1 MSENYFAELYG
12 VDVSDKIDKKNN
24 LSYLSWAWAWAELK
38 KKHPGAF
45 FTVYEN
51 KDGWNYHTDGRTAWV
66 KTGVTVNGLEHIEYL
81 PVMNYQ
87 NKSIP
92 YASVTSYDV
101 NKTIQ
106 RSLTKAIGR
115 HGLGLCLY
123 AGEDLPDEAA
133 TESASPAPKAQAQKQ
148 APAVHPDQVEFE
160 NLQKALIDY
169 LNDGDVQYFEHPE
182 NVRAVIS
189 SRNLNG
195 MRQALKVAKD
205 VESKINKQ
213 TAPAPQPEQFPI
225 F

>member
-38 KKHPGAF
+38 KKHPDAF

-51 KDGWNYHTDGRTAWV
+51 KDGWNYHTDGRTAWD
-66 KTGVTVNGLEHIEYL
+66 KTGVTVKGLEHIEYL

-101 NKTIQ
+101 NKSIQ

-133 TESASPAPKAQAQKQ
+133 TESASPAPKQTPK
-148 APAVHPDQVEFE
+148 PAVHPDQVEFE

-182 NVRAVIS
+182 NVRAVIA

-195 MRQALKVAKD
+195 MRNALKVAKG

-213 TAPAPQPEQFPI
+213 TAPDPQPEQFPI

>member
-38 KKHPGAF
+38 KKHPDAF

-66 KTGVTVNGLEHIEYL
+66 KTGVTVKGLEHIEYL

-87 NKSIP
+87 NKSVP

-133 TESASPAPKAQAQKQ
+133 TESAPPAQKTPAQ
-148 APAVHPDQVEFE
+148 KKAPAVHPDQVEFE

-182 NVRAVIS
+182 NVRAVIA
-189 SRNLNG
+189 SRNLEN
-195 MRQALKVAKD
+195 MRRALKVAKD
-205 VESKINKQ
+205 IESKINKQ
-213 TAPAPQPEQFPI
+213 TAPAPAPEQLPI

>member
-1 MSENYFAELYG
+1 MNENYFIELYA
-12 VDVSDKIDKKNN
+12 VNVSEKIEKKNN
-24 LSYLSWAWAWAELK
+24 LSYLSWSWAWAELK
-38 KKHPGAF
+38 KKHPDAF

-123 AGEDLPDEAA
+123 AGEDLPDESS
-133 TESASPAPKAQAQKQ
+133 TEVAPPAPKQTPK
-148 APAVHPDQVEFE
+148 PAVHPDQVEFE

-182 NVRAVIS
+182 NVRAVIA

-213 TAPAPQPEQFPI
+213 TAPDPQPEQFTI
-225 F
+225 Y

>member
-38 KKHPGAF
+38 KKHPDAF

-101 NKTIQ
+101 NKSIQ

-133 TESASPAPKAQAQKQ
+133 TESAPPAPKQTPK
-148 APAVHPDQVEFE
+148 PAVHPDQVEFE

-182 NVRAVIS
+182 NVRAVIA

-213 TAPAPQPEQFPI
+213 TAPAPQPEQLPI

>member
-38 KKHPGAF
+38 KKHPDAF

-66 KTGVTVNGLEHIEYL
+66 KTGVTVKGIEHIEYL

-123 AGEDLPDEAA
+123 AGEDIPDEAS
-133 TESASPAPKAQAQKQ
+133 TEVAPPAPKQTPK
-148 APAVHPDQVEFE
+148 PAVHPDQVEFE

-169 LNDGDVQYFEHPE
+169 LNDGDVQYFERPE
-182 NVRAVIS
+182 NVRAVIA

-195 MRQALKVAKD
+195 MRNALKVAKG

-213 TAPAPQPEQFPI
+213 TAPVTQPEQFPI

>member
-38 KKHPGAF
+38 KKHPDAF

-66 KTGVTVNGLEHIEYL
+66 KTGVTVKGIEHIEYL

-123 AGEDLPDEAA
+123 AGEDIPDEAS
-133 TESASPAPKAQAQKQ
+133 TEVAPPAPKQTPK
-148 APAVHPDQVEFE
+148 PAVHPDQVEFE

-169 LNDGDVQYFEHPE
+169 LNDGDVQYFERPE
-182 NVRAVIS
+182 NVRAVIA

-195 MRQALKVAKD
+195 MRNALKVAKG

-213 TAPAPQPEQFPI
+213 TAPDPQPEQLPI

>member
-38 KKHPGAF
+38 KKHPDAF

-66 KTGVTVNGLEHIEYL
+66 KTGVTVKGLEHIEYL

-101 NKTIQ
+101 NKSIQ

-133 TESASPAPKAQAQKQ
+133 TESASPAPKQTPK
-148 APAVHPDQVEFE
+148 PAVHPDQVEFE

-182 NVRAVIS
+182 NVRAVIA

-195 MRQALKVAKD
+195 MRNALKVAKG

-213 TAPAPQPEQFPI
+213 TAPDPQPEQFPI

>member
-1 MSENYFAELYG
+1 MN
-12 VDVSDKIDKKNN
+12 
-24 LSYLSWAWAWAELK
+24 
-38 KKHPGAF
+38 
-45 FTVYEN
+45 VYEKLAKARVMFQEN
-51 KDGWNYHTDGRTAWV
+51 NPKMSGKNTYAGYTYFELSD
-66 KTGVTVNGLEHIEYL
+66 IL
-81 PVMNYQ
+81 PVINKIGAEIGFVCEVSFSKDEAVLLFRNTEKTDESICFHSPMSTASLKGCHEVQNLGAVQTYLKRYLYQ
-87 NKSIP
+87 NCFEIVE
-92 YASVTSYDV
+92 ADQL
-101 NKTIQ
+101 N
-106 RSLTKAIGR
+106 
-115 HGLGLCLY
+115 
-123 AGEDLPDEAA
+123 AGEVAP
-133 TESASPAPKAQAQKQ
+133 PAQKAPAKKQ

-182 NVRAVIS
+182 NVRAVIA